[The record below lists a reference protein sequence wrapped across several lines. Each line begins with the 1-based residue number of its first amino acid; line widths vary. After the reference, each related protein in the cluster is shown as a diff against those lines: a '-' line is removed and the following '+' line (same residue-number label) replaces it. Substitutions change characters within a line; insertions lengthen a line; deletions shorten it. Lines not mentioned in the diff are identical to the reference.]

1 MLLHVVNRSPAT
13 SRVYQQALA
22 AMSPD
27 DRLLL
32 IEDGVQGAL
41 PQLVRYYA
49 GLEGRLFALKE
60 LPLGLAEQE
69 YNLLLKMK
77 SSACR
82 LSSRLGM
89 SRLSC
94 RTTGGPAAS
103 RRAGP
108 RCRGWPS

>member
-22 AMSPD
+22 GMAPE

-60 LPLGLAEQE
+60 DLESRGLLGHCDASVQVVDVDGFVTLTEEAE
-69 YNLLLKMK
+69 
-77 SSACR
+77 
-82 LSSRLGM
+82 
-89 SRLSC
+89 
-94 RTTGGPAAS
+94 RTVS
-103 RRAGP
+103 
-108 RCRGWPS
+108 WY